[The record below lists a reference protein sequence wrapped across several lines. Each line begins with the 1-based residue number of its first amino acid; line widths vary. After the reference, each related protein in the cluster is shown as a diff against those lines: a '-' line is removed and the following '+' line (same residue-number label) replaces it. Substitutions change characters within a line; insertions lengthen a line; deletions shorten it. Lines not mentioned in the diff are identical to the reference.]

1 MLELSKILMY
11 VNILVWL
18 CKTKILWESK
28 LFYVDT
34 DTFIVFIKTDD
45 IYEERCL
52 QKKML
57 KPDLILQIIN

>member
-1 MLELSKILMY
+1 MLMFWYDCVKPK
-11 VNILVWL
+11 
-18 CKTKILWESK
+18 CCQKAK

-34 DTFIVFIKTDD
+34 DTFTVFIKTDD
-45 IYEERCL
+45 IYAERCL

>member
-1 MLELSKILMY
+1 MLMFWYDCVKPKCCEKA
-11 VNILVWL
+11 
-18 CKTKILWESK
+18 K

-57 KPDLILQIIN
+57 KPDLRLQIIN